1 MRQYPRLPS
10 ATTSDDWDDNG
21 SLIYHPVLPGERERQ
36 LVDASR
42 RSSAVRLAVSG
53 MLLMLLTLMLKATAD
68 GRHQGGRRPRGPL
81 AAVVGC
87 ADAQ

>member
-42 RSSAVRLAVSG
+42 RSSAVRLAVAG
-53 MLLMLLTLMLKATAD
+53 MLLMLLMLMLKATAD
-68 GRHQGGRRPRGPL
+68 GRQRAPRSSTAL
-81 AAVVGC
+81 MAAGVGC

>member
-1 MRQYPRLPS
+1 ML
-10 ATTSDDWDDNG
+10 
-21 SLIYHPVLPGERERQ
+21 L
-36 LVDASR
+36 
-42 RSSAVRLAVSG
+42 